1 MSTPTIT
8 GTPIEGSVVLVTG
21 ANRGIGAE
29 FVRQL
34 RDRGAAKIY
43 AGVRNPDTYT
53 PEDGVVPV
61 RLDVTKQDEIQAAA
75 ATASDVQ
82 IIINNAGIADP
93 QPLLTGDL
101 GILHDE
107 IEINAFGPL
116 YVARAFAPVLKT
128 NGGGTILNT
137 LSAVSWVSF
146 PGLPGYSAS
155 KAAAWSLTD
164 GLRRELAGQRTT
176 LLALHM
182 GPVDTQMGTHFPLDK
197 VAPAQVV
204 TAALDGVEAGA
215 TEVLA
220 DQVARDIKN
229 TLTLD
234 PSRYAAIF
242 GN

>member
-8 GTPIEGSVVLVTG
+8 GTPIKGSIVLVTG

-34 RDRGAAKIY
+34 RARGAAKIY
-43 AGVRNPDTYT
+43 AGVRNPDTYAAQ
-53 PEDGVVPV
+53 DGVTPI
-61 RLDVTKQDEIQAAA
+61 RFDVTNQDDIQAAA
-75 ATASDVQ
+75 ALASDVQ
-82 IIINNAGIADP
+82 IVINNAGIADP
-93 QPLLTGDL
+93 QSLLTGDL
-101 GILHDE
+101 GIVHDE
-107 IEINAFGPL
+107 FEINAFGPV
-116 YVARAFAPVLKT
+116 YVGRAFAPSLKA
-128 NGGGTILNT
+128 NGGGTILNS

-164 GLRRELAGQRTT
+164 GLRLELADQGTN

-197 VAPAQVV
+197 VTPAQVV
-204 TAALDGVEAGA
+204 LAALDGVEAGA

-234 PSRYAAIF
+234 PSRYIAIF
-242 GN
+242 GS

>member
-8 GTPIEGSVVLVTG
+8 GTAIEGSVVLVTG

-116 YVARAFAPVLKT
+116 YVTRAFAPVLKA
-128 NGGGTILNT
+128 NGGGTILNS

-164 GLRRELAGQRTT
+164 GLRRELAEQRTS

-197 VAPAQVV
+197 VAPEQVV

-234 PSRYAAIF
+234 PSRYTAIF

>member
-1 MSTPTIT
+1 MSIPTIT

-29 FVRQL
+29 FVRRL

-43 AGVRNPDTYT
+43 AGVRNTDTYT
-53 PEDGVVPV
+53 PEGGVIPI
-61 RLDVTKQDEIQAAA
+61 RLDVTKQDEIQAAS

-82 IIINNAGIADP
+82 IVINNAGIAAP

-116 YVARAFAPVLKT
+116 YVTRAFAPALKA
-128 NGGGTILNT
+128 NGGGAILNS

-164 GLRRELAGQRTT
+164 GLRRELAEQRTN

-182 GPVDTQMGTHFPLDK
+182 GPVETQMGSHFPLDK
-197 VAPAQVV
+197 VTPAQVV
-204 TAALDGVEAGA
+204 TAALDGIEEGA